1 MSIAF
6 AGMPSKSDV
15 KAAADAAL
23 TATGTPINPESYSRA
38 GSALVSL
45 RQEHGSNEMRVLEC
59 IPTKV
64 NDPRLPDRTF
74 PSVAALCSLTTTGA
88 MP

>member
-1 MSIAF
+1 MTIL
-6 AGMPSKSDV
+6 D
-15 KAAADAAL
+15 
-23 TATGTPINPESYSRA
+23 
-38 GSALVSL
+38 
-45 RQEHGSNEMRVLEC
+45 C

-88 MP
+88 LP